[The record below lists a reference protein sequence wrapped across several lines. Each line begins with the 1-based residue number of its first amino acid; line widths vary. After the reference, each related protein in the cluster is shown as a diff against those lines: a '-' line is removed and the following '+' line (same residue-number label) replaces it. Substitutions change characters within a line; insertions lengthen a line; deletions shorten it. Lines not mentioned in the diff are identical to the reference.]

1 MVVDRHEG
9 ALVTMVDRKSK
20 FLLASPIAKKS
31 AADVSR
37 SIIKMANRYKDQVK
51 TITTDNGKEF
61 AYHKSITE
69 ALDLKFYFANPYAS
83 WEIGL
88 NENTNGLLRQYF
100 PKKMSFINL
109 SVEQV
114 QEAVHKL
121 NNRPRKTLGYRTPSE
136 VFFK

>member
-1 MVVDRHEG
+1 
-9 ALVTMVDRKSK
+9 
-20 FLLASPIAKKS
+20 
-31 AADVSR
+31 
-37 SIIKMANRYKDQVK
+37 MANRYKDQVK